1 MLEDDDV
8 NEVEQRLLLLV
19 RMRELG
25 RCRVVNVIEVNDF
38 ELNRVVKS
46 ATTKMCRLEDDLRC

>member
-8 NEVEQRLLLLV
+8 NEVDATSPPRAK
-19 RMRELG
+19 LG

>member
-19 RMRELG
+19 RMRVLG
-25 RCRVVNVIEVNDF
+25 RRLIEDSW
-38 ELNRVVKS
+38 LN
-46 ATTKMCRLEDDLRC
+46 CQRCWGE

>member
-1 MLEDDDV
+1 MKWML
-8 NEVEQRLLLLV
+8 RLLLV

-25 RCRVVNVIEVNDF
+25 VGCRVVNVIEVNDF
-38 ELNRVVKS
+38 EFIRVVKS